1 MKLKFFFL
9 SLLAFLFVATATLFS
24 QPATP
29 PLRLTLLDAVPL
41 KTTSA
46 SKEESTQVLANQWAL
61 TEVFRQDVRKIPNMI
76 VLEPAENPGDFSV
89 QIAFMLLEKKQM
101 ELHLQLLDPATG
113 KVETLRKLKG
123 PQDKVLEML
132 HDFTFVLAQHFSIAL
147 DAAAKKRIQ
156 QHKQVSAEA
165 WDRYGRGL
173 DFARQGTQG
182 GVVLAQEQFKKAE
195 FFDILFLPTY
205 IARAKANLLLYRL
218 GHNKEEN
225 LDMARENV
233 RKALFADSK
242 YLEAYELLAQ
252 IYFEKG
258 EPVEAIRE
266 SLRALRL
273 NSLSLPARL
282 TLIRSYAKLGK
293 RDELHRELDKLFEI
307 DPTNTEARHYRPQ

>member
-1 MKLKFFFL
+1 MKPKIFFL
-9 SLLAFLFVATATLFS
+9 SLLALFFVVAPSLFS
-24 QPATP
+24 QSLTR
-29 PLRLTLLDAVPL
+29 PLRLNLLDAVPL
-41 KTTSA
+41 DPALA
-46 SKEESTQVLANQWAL
+46 SKEDATKVLAHQWAL
-61 TEVFRQDVRKIPNMI
+61 TEVFHQDVRKIPNVI
-76 VLEPAENPGDFSV
+76 VVEPSEPPGEFSV

-113 KVETLRKLKG
+113 NVEVLRKLKG

-132 HDFTFVLAQHFSIAL
+132 HDFTFVLAQHFSIEL
-147 DAAAKKRIQ
+147 DAAAKKRIEH
-156 QHKQVSAEA
+156 HKQVSAEA

-173 DFARQGTQG
+173 DFLRQGTQG

-242 YLEAYELLAQ
+242 YLEAYELLAE

-282 TLIRSYAKLGK
+282 TLIRSYAKMGK
-293 RDELHRELDKLFEI
+293 NDELRREIDKLLEV
-307 DPTNTEARHYRPQ
+307 DPTNTQAQHYRLQ